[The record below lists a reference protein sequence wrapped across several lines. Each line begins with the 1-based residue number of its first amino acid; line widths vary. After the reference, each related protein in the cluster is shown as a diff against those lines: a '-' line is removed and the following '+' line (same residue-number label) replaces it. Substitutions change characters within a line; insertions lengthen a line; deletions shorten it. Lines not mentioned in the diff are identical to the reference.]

1 MRARSGARQ
10 NEIAIA
16 GFLQGVRA
24 ALQPDFRDLGSER
37 QTAIS
42 REHHRKLGERSR
54 CFRRCYRTLPNAGC
68 AALFCSFDFHG
79 VFYVVKRAQW
89 LLWRGPHSPQ
99 SKAPD
104 NSLKG
109 RMSGA
114 FVVLRLILVLIFGF
128 IDRETSEVK
137 GFGVRLSANLK
148 VGHQLLDFGILMLW
162 VFRSG

>member
-1 MRARSGARQ
+1 MLGQPCNLIFATLDRNGKPQSPASI
-10 NEIAIA
+10 IASWA
-16 GFLQGVRA
+16 S
-24 ALQPDFRDLGSER
+24 DLDVSEDATELYLTR
-37 QTAIS
+37 
-42 REHHRKLGERSR
+42 
-54 CFRRCYRTLPNAGC
+54 GC